1 MAEDNTFQYYTGETA
16 TTSVTISNP
25 DSSEIADGTIVRI
38 IYKFDRAGG
47 TLNYKTGAYTLKA
60 TNSEN
65 EYQMTVSESTVPYCY
80 VIDIERPRQGDTLSV
95 NLGAAYPSP
104 TSAGRNAMIWGGILT
119 AEGVAAQG
127 STLIPP
133 SGAYHRI
140 NWSTEPDTFPVRKSF
155 NGSGSA
161 GWQSVSL

>member
-1 MAEDNTFQYYTGETA
+1 MASPT
-16 TTSVTISNP
+16 
-25 DSSEIADGTIVRI
+25 R
-38 IYKFDRAGG
+38 
-47 TLNYKTGAYTLKA
+47 
-60 TNSEN
+60 
-65 EYQMTVSESTVPYCY
+65 Y
-80 VIDIERPRQGDTLSV
+80 VIEVKLTGQEASSNNAGS
-95 NLGAAYPSP
+95 NP
-104 TSAGRNAMIWGGILT
+104 TSAGGNAMIWGGILT